1 MTARSMPTPPGPE
14 KRVRKT
20 GFLHCSNPRFA
31 ADPIPC
37 PAMNATPASPYI
49 PTIAEIRAARAR
61 LGDRIVV
68 TPVQPLSGPAVEA
81 ALAPGTQA
89 LLKLELF
96 QKTGSFKARAA
107 LLNVLALDQP
117 QRRRGVCA
125 ISAGNHAIATA
136 FAAAAVGA
144 SAKVVMKQDANP
156 FRIEQCRLYGAEIEL
171 APDVHAGFRRVR
183 EIEQAEGRA
192 FIHPFEGPRV
202 VLGTGTL
209 GLEFIE
215 QAPDL
220 DAVIIPIGGGGLAS
234 GVSTALK
241 LAKPSCAVFGV
252 EPFGAD
258 TMHRSFQAGAPASID
273 RVETIADSLGAPYAL
288 PDGYALCRAHI
299 DELVRIT
306 DDEMIAAMRF
316 LLEHARL
323 AVEPAG
329 AAATAALLGPLR
341 DRLAGKRVGLIVC
354 GSNIDAAGFA
364 RLLAR

>member
-1 MTARSMPTPPGPE
+1 
-14 KRVRKT
+14 
-20 GFLHCSNPRFA
+20 
-31 ADPIPC
+31 
-37 PAMNATPASPYI
+37 MNAEPASPRV
-49 PTIAEIRAARAR
+49 PSLAEIRAARAE
-61 LGDRIVV
+61 LGDRVRV
-68 TPVQPLSGPAVEA
+68 TPVQALSGPAVDA
-81 ALAPGTQA
+81 ALAPGTRA
-89 LLKLELF
+89 LMKLELF
-96 QKTGSFKARAA
+96 QQTGSFKARAA
-107 LLNVLALDQP
+107 LLNVLALGEAE
-117 QRRRGVCA
+117 RRRGVCA

-144 SAKVVMKQDANP
+144 SAKVVMKADANP
-156 FRIEQCRLYGAEIEL
+156 FRIEQCRRYGAEIEL

-183 EIEQAEGRA
+183 EIEQSEGRA

-234 GVSTALK
+234 GVSTAIK
-241 LAKPSCAVFGV
+241 LAKPSCEVFGV

-258 TMHRSFQAGAPASID
+258 TMYRSFQAGSPQPIEK
-273 RVETIADSLGAPYAL
+273 VETIADSLGAPYAL
-288 PDGYALCRAHI
+288 PGGYALCRLHI
-299 DELVRIT
+299 DELVRIA
-306 DDEMIAAMRF
+306 DDEMVRAMRF

-364 RLLAR
+364 RLVAG